1 MVLKEG
7 TTPIG
12 RIVDASVEV
21 VRFSW
26 NENELEVYL
35 ALLLWTKD
43 RPTDDR
49 RCIDFFGKEME
60 KIGST
65 SIPTSKGRNE
75 EGMETALLP
84 SSPCIVARLI

>member
-7 TTPIG
+7 TIPIG

-35 ALLLWTKD
+35 AL
-43 RPTDDR
+43 DDR

-75 EGMETALLP
+75 EGMETCLLP
-84 SSPCIVARLI
+84 QPPVYAHALRLEQKLLRI

>member
-1 MVLKEG
+1 MDR
-7 TTPIG
+7 TA
-12 RIVDASVEV
+12 DASVEV

-75 EGMETALLP
+75 EGMETALPPLP
-84 SSPCIVARLI
+84 PAYVHALRL